1 MSEPVIPGGISCR
14 EVVEIVTDYLE
25 GALAPQE
32 VDRLEVHLGVCGP
45 CRVYLEQIRT
55 TARLAAAAEAEQL
68 ERHPDREA
76 LLAAF
81 RAFRGDPGG

>member
-25 GALAPQE
+25 GALAPEQVE
-32 VDRLEVHLGVCGP
+32 RLEVHLGVCGP
-45 CRVYLEQIRT
+45 CRVYVEQIRT
-55 TARLAAAAEAEQL
+55 TARLAAAAEAEEL